1 MAAAAISVNQ
11 IFENI
16 FQCTDR
22 RDECVLED
30 LDSADSIILR
40 NDVNHNKR
48 VVRTYENFQKLL
60 YALTDARTAK
70 SAAWGGAPAACF
82 EGHDRCVEPHDWCV
96 QDNCFVLMVRPF
108 IERRHYERIKNE
120 VDFTQFL
127 RSNRRGLGNECAF
140 AGDYVYWPNISITYF
155 GWRLFVKMKLELE
168 LSDCVPLIH
177 HRRLGNVNLF
187 DVQPDFF
194 LNIEMSLTCGAR
206 KLFVNGRTPF
216 TDAHDELFE
225 VKQADGSTGRCRIND
240 RLVYSNKNFF
250 NYLRDDINLV
260 ECVTAPRY
268 QSLIRVNL
276 KSLRQFGEAHSE
288 CKLDNFEALKI
299 TKNITPSSES
309 LDEIKAHVKSC
320 LAAIE
325 NCMVSA
331 LSKLDIA
338 NGPVLRDYFCKSEF
352 INFDYLVV
360 LVWRLLVKNQ
370 EFDFAEADIRLYLEL
385 LCEALFSTPAGPA
398 KIGAEQKTEKAH
410 EAALKRCE
418 PYCNLTPKIFMRF
431 CNHWTLFMEEDA
443 LESIG
448 CYFAI
453 HYALY
458 YNNTK
463 RNPTASERD
472 KWNYTFESAVTCG
485 LAPEVLARGF
495 LKKIISANACLVFN
509 GKHYTVV
516 KKDDDL
522 FKLTEKQTAISM
534 SSVKFNSW
542 KYLYFTEEGV
552 YNLVI
557 NDYHS
562 PTPFILGN
570 TLLNSLTKKNE
581 KTYLPESALNYML
594 DMGRHERD
602 IYQIYHVAKICR
614 DIRASKTNVSIL
626 TSVDNCERCK
636 GAEQQRLNEL
646 FREVW
651 HYDDKELVIMGLFL
665 NEKKMSDLIANS
677 RCLDCQESHSQDC
690 DCIRNMR
697 VDARAF
703 RLALMS
709 ELFFSS
715 RALRELVWS
724 LIYTSRLYSDALAPS
739 ALEQGYF
746 MCESVAKH
754 AAFVYQHRLAIIDYL
769 HRLFDNVDF
778 VEQLTMRMLTPDA
791 FVASFESHMECADR
805 MDEPVDEEGED
816 GGRRRPHARL
826 LSGLHNGLVLSH
838 QVEHLVGQAGGRAPR
853 RRPQLVA
860 GAILHAHNHVAHR
873 PARLFARVRAQ
884 GGHRLPVLSQL
895 HQPQLHQL
903 ARHDALRRQ
912 SRHPRRLREARQL
925 HHRRSQ
931 RGQVE
936 QQRIDGEHLR
946 GAQAR
951 RGQLHPLQEGDRR
964 NGGQQAHFAIVRH
977 QRNEGVQRLVLQKQ
991 RRLDQEQRRLPQVSE
1006 QPKIRGQLQAA
1017 DSQQQAPVHRW
1028 LRQGGA
1034 QQVRHRV
1041 HRPRVRRKPAVQRQR
1056 LLSHQEQTLSPGEGL
1071 LRGPGDAGA
1080 VVSGAHSHVPAQP
1093 QGRLRALSRAR
1104 QKRPDPQ
1111 LQPDVPGHSQQ
1122 SRERAHLR
1130 AARAVRLGQARR
1142 RREQGGEDDRAGRSP
1157 SRNDDPRSLQNQ
1169 ALQRPDASQ
1178 PAVRRLQEA
1187 LQEMLQVGPKNFC
1200 QSQHG
1205 LEQGG
1210 PEPRR
1215 PGVQVVNKTRPL
1227 VKIIIGDKVL
1237 DVLYKYFK
1245 VLYKM
1250 YYIIKVLYKIINCI
1264 II

>member
-1 MAAAAISVNQ
+1 MTATAISVNQ

-16 FQCTDR
+16 FQSTEL
-22 RDECVLED
+22 RDECALED

-40 NDVNHNKR
+40 NDVDQNKR

-60 YALTDARTAK
+60 YALTDARTARSH
-70 SAAWGGAPAACF
+70 SAACSGPAACF
-82 EGHDRCVEPHDWCV
+82 EKHDRPVEPHDWCV

-108 IERRHYERIKNE
+108 IERRHCELIKDA

-127 RSNRRGLGNECAF
+127 RSNRRDWSNECAF
-140 AGDYVYWPNISITYF
+140 AGEYVYWPNISITYF
-155 GWRLFVKMKLELE
+155 GWRLFVKMKLGLE

-194 LNIEMSLTCGAR
+194 LNIEMSLTCGGR
-206 KLFVNGRTPF
+206 KLFVNGRTLF

-225 VKQADGSTGRCRIND
+225 VKQADGSTGQCRID
-240 RLVYSNKNFF
+240 DQLVYSNKNFF

-268 QSLIRVNL
+268 RNLIRVNL
-276 KSLRQFGEAHSE
+276 KSLRQFGESHSE

-299 TKNITPSSES
+299 TKNITPSSEC
-309 LDEIKAHVKSC
+309 LDEIKAHIKSC
-320 LAAIE
+320 HAAIE
-325 NCMVSA
+325 DCMVNA

-338 NGPVLRDYFCKSEF
+338 NGPVLREYFCKSNF
-352 INFDYLVV
+352 VNFDYLVV

-370 EFDFAEADIRLYLEL
+370 EFDFAETDIRLYLEL
-385 LCEALFSTPAGPA
+385 LCESLFSTPAGREQDVAEKKASA
-398 KIGAEQKTEKAH
+398 KTAH
-410 EAALKRCE
+410 EIALKRCE

-443 LESIG
+443 LEAIG

-463 RNPTASERD
+463 RNPAASMAD

-485 LAPEVLARGF
+485 LAPEVLAKGF

-552 YNLVI
+552 YNLII

-570 TLLNSLTKKNE
+570 TLLNALSKKNE

-614 DIRASKTNVSIL
+614 DIRASKTNVFIL

-677 RCLDCQESHSQDC
+677 HCLDCQETLSQNC
-690 DCIRNMR
+690 DCIYNMR
-697 VDARAF
+697 VDKRAF

-724 LIYTSRLYSDALAPS
+724 LIYTSRLYCEALATS

-746 MCESVAKH
+746 MCQSVAKH
-754 AAFVYQHRLAIIDYL
+754 AAFVHQHRLRIIDYL

-791 FVASFESHMECADR
+791 FIACFEKHMECDEVGADDADALMCAFYR
-805 MDEPVDEEGED
+805 DYKT
-816 GGRRRPHARL
+816 
-826 LSGLHNGLVLSH
+826 VLSFLTKWNIWWDK
-838 QVEHLVGQAGGRAPR
+838 LV
-853 RRPQLVA
+853 V
-860 GAILHAHNHVAHR
+860 
-873 PARLFARVRAQ
+873 
-884 GGHRLPVLSQL
+884 
-895 HQPQLHQL
+895 
-903 ARHDALRRQ
+903 ARHDDDLNSWLVRFYMRIIM
-912 SRHPRRLREARQL
+912 S
-925 HHRRSQ
+925 
-931 RGQVE
+931 
-936 QQRIDGEHLR
+936 RIDLRDYSHVFVRKVVTGYLYFRNFTNHNYTNSLVMMHFDASLAIPGDYEKLANYIIGEANAGKSSNNELMENIFVVHKHDADSYTLSKKETDEME
-946 GAQAR
+946 ANKLIS
-951 RGQLHPLQEGDRR
+951 QLYVINEMKECNDSFFKNSADSTKSNAVCRKYQSSQKYEANYKLQIVNNKPLFIVGYDKAVRNRFAVVYIDHVYEENLPFSGSVYSHIKNKRYPLEKGYYEGLVTPVRLFLAHILMYRR
-964 NGGQQAHFAIVRH
+964 NPKDGYVPYRM
-977 QRNEGVQRLVLQKQ
+977 LVKNDPIHNHNLTC
-991 RRLDQEQRRLPQVSE
+991 LDIHNSPVSAL
-1006 QPKIRGQLQAA
+1006 IY
-1017 DSQQQAPVHRW
+1017 V
-1028 LRQGGA
+1028 LRA
-1034 QQVRHRV
+1034 QFVLG
-1041 HRPRVRRKPAVQRQR
+1041 KPAVDENKVDKMIELAAPHLETMIHEAFKTKRYSGQTR
-1056 LLSHQEQTLSPGEGL
+1056 LNQLCVDFKKRFRKCYKSDQKIFVNLSMAWNKEDLNL
-1071 LRGPGDAGA
+1071 
-1080 VVSGAHSHVPAQP
+1080 VVPA
-1093 QGRLRALSRAR
+1093 
-1104 QKRPDPQ
+1104 
-1111 LQPDVPGHSQQ
+1111 
-1122 SRERAHLR
+1122 
-1130 AARAVRLGQARR
+1130 
-1142 RREQGGEDDRAGRSP
+1142 
-1157 SRNDDPRSLQNQ
+1157 
-1169 ALQRPDASQ
+1169 
-1178 PAVRRLQEA
+1178 
-1187 LQEMLQVGPKNFC
+1187 
-1200 QSQHG
+1200 
-1205 LEQGG
+1205 
-1210 PEPRR
+1210 
-1215 PGVQVVNKTRPL
+1215 
-1227 VKIIIGDKVL
+1227 
-1237 DVLYKYFK
+1237 FK
-1245 VLYKM
+1245 S
-1250 YYIIKVLYKIINCI
+1250 
-1264 II
+1264 

>member
-40 NDVNHNKR
+40 NDVNQNKR

-82 EGHDRCVEPHDWCV
+82 EGHERSVEPHDWCV

-385 LCEALFSTPAGPA
+385 LCEALFSTPASPAPAGPA
-398 KIGAEQKTEKAH
+398 KVGAEQKTEKAH

-581 KTYLPESALNYML
+581 RTYLPESALNYML

-805 MDEPVDEEGED
+805 MDEPVDEEGEGDDD
-816 GGRRRPHARL
+816 GLMRAFYRDYTT
-826 LSGLHNGLVLSH
+826 VLSFLTKWNIWWDR
-838 QVEHLVGQAGGRAPR
+838 LV
-853 RRPQLVA
+853 V
-860 GAILHAHNHVAHR
+860 
-873 PARLFARVRAQ
+873 
-884 GGHRLPVLSQL
+884 
-895 HQPQLHQL
+895 
-903 ARHDALRRQ
+903 ARHDDDLNSWLVRFYMRIIM
-912 SRHPRRLREARQL
+912 S
-925 HHRRSQ
+925 
-931 RGQVE
+931 
-936 QQRIDGEHLR
+936 RIDLRDYSHVFVRKVVTGYLYFRNFTNHNYTNSLVMMHFDASLAIPGDYEKLANYIIGEANAGKSSNNELMENIFVVHKHDADSYTLSKKETDEME
-946 GAQAR
+946 ANKLIS
-951 RGQLHPLQEGDRR
+951 QLYVINEMKECSDSFFKNSADSTKSNAVCRKYQSSQKYEANYKLQIVNNKPLFIVGYDKAVR
-964 NGGQQAHFAIVRH
+964 NRFAIVYIDHVYEENLPFSGSVYSHIKNKRYPLEKGYYEGLVTPVRLFLAH
-977 QRNEGVQRLVLQKQ
+977 ILMYRRNPKDGYVPYRALVKNDPIHNYNLTC
-991 RRLDQEQRRLPQVSE
+991 LDIHNSPVSAL
-1006 QPKIRGQLQAA
+1006 IY
-1017 DSQQQAPVHRW
+1017 V
-1028 LRQGGA
+1028 LRA
-1034 QQVRHRV
+1034 QFVLG
-1041 HRPRVRRKPAVQRQR
+1041 KPAVDENKVEKMIELAAPHLETMIHEAFKTKRYSGQTR
-1056 LLSHQEQTLSPGEGL
+1056 LNQLCADFKKRFRKCYKSDQKIFVNLSMAWNKEDLNL
-1071 LRGPGDAGA
+1071 
-1080 VVSGAHSHVPAQP
+1080 VVPA
-1093 QGRLRALSRAR
+1093 
-1104 QKRPDPQ
+1104 
-1111 LQPDVPGHSQQ
+1111 
-1122 SRERAHLR
+1122 
-1130 AARAVRLGQARR
+1130 
-1142 RREQGGEDDRAGRSP
+1142 
-1157 SRNDDPRSLQNQ
+1157 
-1169 ALQRPDASQ
+1169 
-1178 PAVRRLQEA
+1178 
-1187 LQEMLQVGPKNFC
+1187 
-1200 QSQHG
+1200 
-1205 LEQGG
+1205 
-1210 PEPRR
+1210 
-1215 PGVQVVNKTRPL
+1215 
-1227 VKIIIGDKVL
+1227 
-1237 DVLYKYFK
+1237 FK
-1245 VLYKM
+1245 S
-1250 YYIIKVLYKIINCI
+1250 
-1264 II
+1264 